1 MGIKT
6 TADNIRLSER
16 LRLDN
21 LSTPIDPLLLPT
33 GSIVQCA
40 TSRSGSATNITSN
53 FSDWTAIAATECS
66 IVPRV
71 DDSLLLYQS
80 SINVEY
86 DSGDQISNI
95 YYFLKVYRSIPTSM
109 QTDAHTWTAISG
121 SKQYG
126 HAGADLGGAT
136 GKFLFTFL
144 DDTWDFKA
152 GHRVHYKVYFH
163 AMNTSD
169 NQSIHFN
176 QPLTDTDGGGQNYYS
191 QNTIMEIKRS

>member
-6 TADNIRLSER
+6 SSDNIKLAER

-40 TSRSGSATNITSN
+40 HSKKGTNTNITSN
-53 FSDWTAIAATECS
+53 FSDWTAIAGSECS
-66 IVPRV
+66 IVPRL

-95 YYFLKVYRSIPTSM
+95 YYFLKAYRSMPTFHFNSD
-109 QTDAHTWTAISG
+109 QTWSAVSN

-136 GKFLFTFL
+136 GKFLFSFL

-191 QNTIMEIKRS
+191 QNTIMEIKR

>member
-33 GSIVQCA
+33 GSIVQCSHSA
-40 TSRSGSATNITSN
+40 SVAATNITAN
-53 FSDWTAIAATECS
+53 FTDWVALAATECS

-71 DDSLLLYQS
+71 DDSRLLYQS
-80 SINVEY
+80 SLNVEY
-86 DSGDQISNI
+86 DSSLTSNI
-95 YYFLKVYRSIPTSM
+95 YFFLRAYRSIPTSL
-109 QTDAHTWTAISG
+109 QTDAHNWTSVGESLQMGHSG
-121 SKQYG
+121 T
-126 HAGADLGGAT
+126 DTGGAT
-136 GKFLFTFL
+136 GKFMFSFVDT
-144 DDTWDFKA
+144 TWDFKA

-163 AMNTSD
+163 AMNND
-169 NQSIHFN
+169 GQSIHFN
-176 QPLTDTDGGGQNYYS
+176 QVLTTTDGGSQNFRT